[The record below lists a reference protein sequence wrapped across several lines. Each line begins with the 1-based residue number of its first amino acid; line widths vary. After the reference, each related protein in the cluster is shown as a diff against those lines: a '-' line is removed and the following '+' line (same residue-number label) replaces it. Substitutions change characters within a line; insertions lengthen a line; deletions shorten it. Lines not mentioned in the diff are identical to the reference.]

1 MPETGAAVDDTLLLT
16 EHQVD
21 VWQEVAGL
29 LVPLLLPPAAC
40 PTACRTAC
48 RTACLLLLSLK
59 GVELSGSRVQ

>member
-29 LVPLLLPPAAC
+29 LVPLLLPPAWSAAC
-40 PTACRTAC
+40 PTACRI
-48 RTACLLLLSLK
+48 ACLLLLSLK